1 MKKEKPPILVIFCM
15 FLLLLLIVIPPV
27 VRKYIPKEEVKI
39 NNTKSITLLKCN
51 KTFSDNLHTATS
63 TSKYIDNVLKTNKI
77 IFKSNINENNIG
89 TTNDNNLEN
98 NDSTITNNTTSIN
111 TNEHTYDEEYQNLIN
126 MKNAN
131 VVTNDNVTTIIIDK
145 KIADANRGSDGIMY
159 YFQPLENQ
167 KGFYEYMGYTCD
179 VIEG

>member
-1 MKKEKPPILVIFCM
+1 MKKEKPLILVILCM

-27 VRKYIPKEEVKI
+27 FRKYIPKEEVKI
-39 NNTKSITLLKCN
+39 SNTKQIKLLTCN
-51 KTFSDNLHTATS
+51 KIFSDNIHTATS
-63 TSKYIDNVLKTNKI
+63 TSKYINNKLITNTIK
-77 IFKSNINENNIG
+77 FTTNINEEINSSV
-89 TTNDNNLEN
+89 EN
-98 NDSTITNNTTSIN
+98 NESVPNPN

-167 KGFYEYMGYTCD
+167 KGFYEYMVYTCD

>member
-1 MKKEKPPILVIFCM
+1 MKKEKPLILVILCM

-27 VRKYIPKEEVKI
+27 FRKYIPKEEVKI
-39 NNTKSITLLKCN
+39 SNTKQIKLLTCN
-51 KTFSDNLHTATS
+51 KIFSDNIHTATS

-89 TTNDNNLEN
+89 TTTDNNLEN

-126 MKNAN
+126 LKNIN
-131 VVTNDNVTTIIIDK
+131 VVTNNNITTIVIDE
-145 KIADANRGSDGIMY
+145 KIANENRGSDGIMY
-159 YFQPLENQ
+159 YFQSFENQ
-167 KGFYEYMGYTCD
+167 KGFYGYMGYNCS